1 MLARTI
7 TIIILRHS
15 KGLRN
20 LVEAC
25 TTAELPESSN
35 GDLSN
40 NPIFVGW
47 LSLTLIVIEV
57 LVNSSYGIHRNNESK
72 QGKKIIIM
80 AGNNFK
86 NHIDS
91 FIH

>member
-35 GDLSN
+35 GELSN
-40 NPIFVGW
+40 NPMFV
-47 LSLTLIVIEV
+47 V
-57 LVNSSYGIHRNNESK
+57 LAFVNANCY
-72 QGKKIIIM
+72 
-80 AGNNFK
+80 
-86 NHIDS
+86 
-91 FIH
+91 